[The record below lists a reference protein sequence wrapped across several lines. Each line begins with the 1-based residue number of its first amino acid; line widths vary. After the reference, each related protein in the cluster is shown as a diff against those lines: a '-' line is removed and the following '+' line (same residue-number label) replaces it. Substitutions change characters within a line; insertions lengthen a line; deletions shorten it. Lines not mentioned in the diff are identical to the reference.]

1 MKKVTK
7 IAIIVGII
15 IFVIVA
21 LIAFFVIRDLKQEEK
36 LNEELNSL
44 ADLLDEFP
52 IDYDKVNSKLA
63 QSMTTGDYYK
73 VEKSYKDFSSDIV
86 TSLKKL
92 DDAIDEDTLTNM
104 LSATNIQKDGPDFKE
119 TKNYL
124 ESSKKSID
132 EVSAEMDS
140 YFSEEKV
147 LSYIQDKN
155 LTDYYIDIY
164 KKYAIDDS
172 TSDKKEISK
181 TLEQLKD
188 ILNKEE
194 AVIDFLIKNKNSW
207 KLEDDTL
214 VFYSKTLSD
223 QYDKLTGE
231 LNNI

>member
-1 MKKVTK
+1 MKKGTK
-7 IAIIVGII
+7 FAIIVGII
-15 IFVIVA
+15 ILVIVA

-52 IDYDKVNSKLA
+52 INYDKVNEKINQTITS
-63 QSMTTGDYYK
+63 GNYYK

-86 TSLKKL
+86 ASLKKL
-92 DDAIDEDTLTNM
+92 DDAIDEDTLSNM
-104 LSATNIQKDGPDFKE
+104 LTASNIEKDGPNFEK
-119 TKNYL
+119 TKTYL
-124 ESSKKSID
+124 ENSKKTLD
-132 EVSAEMDS
+132 EVSSEMDS

-147 LSYIQDKN
+147 LSYINDKN
-155 LTDYYIDIY
+155 LDDYYIDIY

-172 TSDKKEISK
+172 TSDKEDISK
-181 TLEQLKD
+181 TLNQLKD
-188 ILNKEE
+188 ILDKEE

-223 QYDKLTGE
+223 QYEKLTNE

>member
-1 MKKVTK
+1 MKKGTK

-15 IFVIVA
+15 ILVIVA

-52 IDYDKVNSKLA
+52 INYDKVNEKINQTITS
-63 QSMTTGDYYK
+63 GNYYK

-86 TSLKKL
+86 ASLKKL
-92 DDAIDEDTLTNM
+92 DDAIDEDTLSNM
-104 LSATNIQKDGPDFKE
+104 LTASNIEKDGPNFEK
-119 TKNYL
+119 TKAYL
-124 ESSKKSID
+124 ENSKKTLD
-132 EVSAEMDS
+132 EVSSEMDS

-147 LSYIQDKN
+147 LSYINDKN
-155 LTDYYIDIY
+155 LDDYYIDIY

-172 TSDKKEISK
+172 TSDKEDISK
-181 TLEQLKD
+181 TLNQLKD

-194 AVIDFLIKNKNSW
+194 SVIDFLIKNKNSW

-223 QYDKLTGE
+223 HYEKLTNE

>member
-1 MKKVTK
+1 MKKGTK
-7 IAIIVGII
+7 FAIIVGII
-15 IFVIVA
+15 ILVIVA

-52 IDYDKVNSKLA
+52 INYDKVNEKINQTITS
-63 QSMTTGDYYK
+63 GNYYK

-86 TSLKKL
+86 ASLKKL
-92 DDAIDEDTLTNM
+92 DDAIDEDTLSNM
-104 LSATNIQKDGPDFKE
+104 LTASNIEKDGPNFEK
-119 TKNYL
+119 TKAYL
-124 ESSKKSID
+124 ENSKKTLD
-132 EVSAEMDS
+132 EVSSEMDS

-147 LSYIQDKN
+147 LSYINDKN
-155 LTDYYIDIY
+155 LDDYYIDIY

-172 TSDKKEISK
+172 TSDKEDISK
-181 TLEQLKD
+181 TLNQLKD
-188 ILNKEE
+188 ILDKEE

-223 QYDKLTGE
+223 QYENLTNE